1 MYLLTYLLC
10 QAGSATGDRQRRCTG
25 KEMLTPKVYV
35 QESKIQFVFDA
46 VYSFAHALDRMT
58 TDVCG
63 RVRGRKAR
71 RRCLRGLDGQELYK
85 NYLLNVSF
93 DGKLSTSV
101 NSVIRSFWVVPEE
114 AGPWVCFLLVFLM
127 RCLSD
132 A

>member
-1 MYLLTYLLC
+1 
-10 QAGSATGDRQRRCTG
+10 
-25 KEMLTPKVYV
+25 MLTPKVYV